1 MTNQQLYSTGQAA
14 EICDVSK
21 RTIRFYISKGLIEPD
36 YISEGGYRYFTMET
50 LRRIQ
55 VIRYFLEEGF
65 SLSVVEAL
73 LGTNDLDEYEAIF
86 RQQME
91 ETKSQIRYCQNRYDS
106 LKGWYELLC
115 EGKRVRMIGKDNITL
130 KHVPTKSYMC
140 MKGFLDIEDPYSE
153 AKLETSH
160 YTMAKSNGHSMIDV
174 GGSYIL
180 FLEDFNDRIKM
191 NSTEVILIQESYP
204 NTLSTENIITID
216 GFLAVSAYH
225 IGRLDQINETYS
237 RAKDWADEHDIK
249 LTGSAYERYVIDIY
263 TSDNPDEYITEVL
276 LPADCATDD
285 FNFLSE

>member
-1 MTNQQLYSTGQAA
+1 MGYLFLGLAIIACVLGSSFLTASDGMKHKKYAVSGVLIFAVSYVLLSRSILTINISIAYAIFCGVGIILSSLISMVIFRQKMTKIGKVGIIFLA
-14 EICDVSK
+14 IVSVFWFK
-21 RTIRFYISKGLIEPD
+21 LPLTMPDIAGLI
-36 YISEGGYRYFTMET
+36 

-180 FLEDFNDRIKM
+180 FFEDFNDRIKM
-191 NSTEVILIQESYP
+191 NSNQTTQM
-204 NTLSTENIITID
+204 NT
-216 GFLAVSAYH
+216 
-225 IGRLDQINETYS
+225 
-237 RAKDWADEHDIK
+237 
-249 LTGSAYERYVIDIY
+249 
-263 TSDNPDEYITEVL
+263 
-276 LPADCATDD
+276 
-285 FNFLSE
+285 